1 MKFRI
6 AFVIGNGPS
15 RKDVDLHTLDTYGI
29 TFGCNALYR
38 EYFPRYLIAMDDKI
52 ITEIE
57 HSKFPSH
64 RFIVPPEKERYE
76 FTTGRRANSGM
87 LAMEHAITN
96 GFKKLYCI
104 GFDSF
109 FKGLDNVFAGSEN
122 YDNPAT
128 VDDAVN
134 RAIYMGHFARKYPGV
149 EFNIVIPDDVREMY
163 SIMAPN
169 VKGIFLSQFK
179 EAFTSI

>member
-1 MKFRI
+1 MEKL

-15 RKDVDLHTLDTYGI
+15 RKEIDLSQLEQHGI
-29 TFGCNALYR
+29 TLGCNALYR
-38 EYFPRYLIAMDDKI
+38 EYFPKYLIAMDDKI

-57 HSKFPSH
+57 HSNYPSH

-87 LAMEHAITN
+87 LAMEHAIIN
-96 GFKKLYCI
+96 GYKKLYCI

-109 FKGLDNVFAGSEN
+109 FMGLDNVFSGTEN

-128 VDDAVN
+128 QDDAIN
-134 RAIYMGHFARKYPGV
+134 RAIYMGHFARKYSGI
-149 EFNIVIPDDVREMY
+149 EFNLVIPDDVREIY
-163 SIMAPN
+163 PISSPN
-169 VKGIFLSQFK
+169 VKGIFMSQFK
-179 EAFTSI
+179 EVFSL